1 MPGDYCMAQLFL
13 PRSGHE
19 RTGLPGVLTTSEHMY
34 NHYFCSKDPASIPQ
48 DIGTEEH
55 SGAVFI

>member
-1 MPGDYCMAQLFL
+1 MAQLFL